1 MAATV
6 KFSQEQISKIF
17 QLFYITKLSK
27 TEIGDL
33 FHVHSS
39 TILRLLNNSKYGS
52 IYEDVTGNV
61 NLDSVVIEEDD
72 VIADDR
78 DAELVE
84 QNILLA
90 KKVQKLQDAQRIE
103 RKTFREHA
111 RVDNAA
117 KEMGRELN
125 FALENKLFDL
135 DTTKW
140 KVPKSNKKAPVGVIH
155 FTDHHLNEVVNDLQS
170 NKFDIYVASKRI
182 QKHVEKSKNWFKSNG
197 VKHVMIAL
205 TGDLIKNT
213 QFISDIT
220 EMSTSRSNIVMLAVE
235 IYTQVI
241 LDLNKAGFNVSVA
254 SVIGN
259 ESRMS
264 KDFENTDFLAFDSF
278 DSMIHKMLQIV
289 FRDAKGVEIIPM
301 QNPLE
306 CLVTLNGQNLLL
318 AHGNIHGRLAGTS
331 TIEKSTAV
339 MKSRYAALGIK
350 VDYLLCGHI
359 HSCYMSDNFARS
371 SSIVGSNSYSER
383 TLNLTGK
390 ASHNSFLFYEDGTI
404 DGIKN
409 DLQNTDGYSG
419 YNIDD
424 CAGEMMIDLRTSK
437 KGNTTII
444 SSYTI

>member
-1 MAATV
+1 MAAN
-6 KFSQEQISKIF
+6 KYFSQEQIFKIF

-33 FHVHSS
+33 FSVHAS
-39 TILRLLNNSKYGS
+39 TIMRLLSNPKHSS
-52 IYEDVTGNV
+52 IYEDVTGNFSLE
-61 NLDSVVIEEDD
+61 NVVVEEDD
-72 VIADDR
+72 EIADAR
-78 DAELVE
+78 DQELVE

-90 KKVQKLQDAQRIE
+90 KKVQRLQDAQRIE

-117 KEMGRELN
+117 VEMGKELN
-125 FALENKLFDL
+125 AALENKIFDL

-140 KVPKSNKKAPVGVIH
+140 KVPKGSKKAPVGVIH

-197 VKHVMIAL
+197 VKHVMIAM
-205 TGDLIKNT
+205 TGDMIKNT
-213 QFISDIT
+213 QFISEIT

-241 LDLNKAGFNVSVA
+241 IDLNNAGFNVSVA
-254 SVIGN
+254 TVIGN

-278 DSMIHKMLQIV
+278 DSMIHKILTIV
-289 FRDAKGVEIIPM
+289 FRDAKGVDIIPM
-301 QNPLE
+301 VNPIE
-306 CLVTLNGQNLLL
+306 CVVTLNGQNLLL
-318 AHGNIHGRLAGTS
+318 VHGNIHSRLAGTS

-339 MKSRYAALGIK
+339 IKSRYASLGIK
-350 VDYLLCGHI
+350 IDYLLCGHI

-371 SSIVGSNSYSER
+371 SSIVGSNTFSER

-390 ASHNSFLFYEDGTI
+390 ASHNSFLFYEDSSI
-404 DGIKN
+404 DGIKT

-424 CAGEMMIDLRTSK
+424 CASEMMIDLRTAK